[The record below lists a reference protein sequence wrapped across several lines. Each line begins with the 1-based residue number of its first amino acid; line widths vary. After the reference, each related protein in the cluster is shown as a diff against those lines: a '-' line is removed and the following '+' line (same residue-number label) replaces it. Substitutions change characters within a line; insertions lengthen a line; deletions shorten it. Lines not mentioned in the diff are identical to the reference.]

1 VCGRRLWEYA
11 DLFDIRITFTNVS
24 ILVPGDSGAWVY
36 NPTNRQL
43 CGHVLA
49 WGDKSKTAYIAPME
63 VLFEDI
69 KETLGAE
76 TVCLPGGEDLG
87 VLASG
92 KKDFSRQLQNSQ
104 DIEVTLRRMALGD
117 GEMQIAPPLTK
128 DVATVQQR
136 SMKNEGP
143 GIVQVVI

>member
-1 VCGRRLWEYA
+1 
-11 DLFDIRITFTNVS
+11 VS

-36 NPTNRQL
+36 SPTNRQL

-87 VLASG
+87 VLASS
-92 KKDFSRQLQNSQ
+92 KKDFSRQLQNSR
-104 DIEVTLRRMALGD
+104 DIEATLRRMALGD
-117 GEMQIAPPLTK
+117 GEMQSNQIAPPLTK
-128 DVATVQQR
+128 DVASVQQR
-136 SMKNEGP
+136 SMENQSP